1 MKILG
6 VIMECNPFHSGHA
19 YFIRKAKELCNADF
33 CVAVMSGDYVQRG
46 FPACFPKELRT
57 EVLLKNGA
65 DLVLELPVAF
75 STGSAEYFASA
86 GIALLDKLGC
96 IDYLCFGREC
106 GDIETF
112 KKAADLLANAS
123 GSLSDTSGLSSNA
136 DTYFSDALAQKL
148 KEGKSFP
155 VARYEVL
162 ASMPQYREY
171 LSLFESPNNILG
183 IEYCQALLLR
193 DSKIKPLT
201 FKREG
206 SGYHDLAVDDTEFA
220 SASGLRKAFAD
231 ISHSLADQYS
241 ATDISTNA
249 FEEAVFRKQIPENCY
264 ELYTNALRNNA
275 FIDADDFSLLLSK
288 QVLFSDIDK
297 LTSYQDVNID
307 FAQKLSTLGTKQ
319 TSFMAYCDAMKSKN
333 YTHTRISRSLL
344 HIILEITKESVEKQV
359 AMDYVSYARILG
371 FRKDASELLSHM
383 KKQTSI
389 PLISKL
395 ADAESILNTDSL
407 AQLRQT
413 LTASHLY
420 SAVLASKSGKKMQ
433 HECAKQIV
441 IV

>member
-6 VIMECNPFHSGHA
+6 VIMECNPFHNGHS
-19 YFIRKAKELCNADF
+19 YFLKRAKELCSADY
-33 CVAVMSGDYVQRG
+33 CIAVMSGDYVQRG

-75 STGSAEYFASA
+75 STGSAEYFARA
-86 GIALLDKLGC
+86 GVALLDKLGC
-96 IDYLCFGREC
+96 VDYLCFGSEC
-106 GDIETF
+106 GDIELF
-112 KKAADLLANAS
+112 KNAASLL
-123 GSLSDTSGLSSNA
+123 SNA

-155 VARYEVL
+155 IARYEVL

-206 SGYHDLAVDDTEFA
+206 SGYHDLAVDDIEFA

-231 ISHSLADQYS
+231 ISHSLTKKYS
-241 ATDISTNA
+241 ASDITQNA
-249 FEEAVFRKQIPENCY
+249 FEEVVFRKHIPENCY
-264 ELYTNALRNNA
+264 ELYANVLRNNA
-275 FIDADDFSLLLSK
+275 FINPDDFSLLLSK
-288 QVLFSDIDK
+288 QVLFSNIDK
-297 LTSYQDVNID
+297 LTSYQDVSID
-307 FAQKLSTLGTKQ
+307 LAQKLSLLGTKH
-319 TSFMAYCDAMKSKN
+319 TSFTEYCDALKSKN

-371 FRKDASELLSHM
+371 FRKDASGLLSHM
-383 KKQTSI
+383 KKQISI

-395 ADAESILNTDSL
+395 ADAENILNEDSF
-407 AQLRQT
+407 AQLQQT

-420 SAVLASKSGKKMQ
+420 NSVLSHKTRGKMQ
-433 HECAKQIV
+433 HEYEKQIV